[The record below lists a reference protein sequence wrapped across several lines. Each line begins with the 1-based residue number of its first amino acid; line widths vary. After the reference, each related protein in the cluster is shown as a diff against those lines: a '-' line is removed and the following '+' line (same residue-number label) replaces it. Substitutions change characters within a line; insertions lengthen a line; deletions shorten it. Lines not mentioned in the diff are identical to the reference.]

1 MPSLAVGCPLLKLE
15 KIAGEWFNSTKRAL
29 GPSERLQMWQSGTL
43 SSLSHTSLSVQ
54 VSNVYVAE
62 NRPVKPG
69 DALEE
74 AGRSPRNA
82 LTNSN

>member
-1 MPSLAVGCPLLKLE
+1 MAAGIIPTMPQPPLYTIIFK
-15 KIAGEWFNSTKRAL
+15 GHYT
-29 GPSERLQMWQSGTL
+29 SERLQMWQSGTL